1 MNEAIEATNTEFVP
15 KVTALTIYCE
25 KHDVNVCTETIIE
38 SGISKRDKLIKR
50 VKIMEEEEEI
60 LREVKSE
67 IICFYTQLLK
77 DCADVTNSDFVR
89 AKANKLKEILDKGVE
104 KI

>member
-1 MNEAIEATNTEFVP
+1 MNEATNTEFVP

-60 LREVKSE
+60 IREVKSE

-77 DCADVTNSDFVR
+77 GCADVTNSDFVR
-89 AKANKLKEILDKGVE
+89 AKANKLKEILDKGVD